1 MAESIAAILH
11 NKGRKIWSVAP
22 EATVYDAIALMA
34 EKSVGALMVVSQGKL
49 VGIISERDYAR
60 KVMLQ
65 GRSSKE
71 TRVSEI
77 MTRDVITATPEST
90 IDECMRTIS
99 SRKVRHLPVLDGGEL
114 MGVISIGDLVKAIIA
129 AQAETIDHL
138 HAYIAGRY

>member
-1 MAESIAAILH
+1 MAESIAAILQS
-11 NKGRKIWSVAP
+11 KGRKIWSVAP

-34 EKSVGALMVVSQGKL
+34 EKSVGALLVVADEKL

-65 GRSSKE
+65 GRSSKD
-71 TRVSEI
+71 TRVNEI
-77 MTRDVITATPEST
+77 MTREVITATPEST

-99 SRKVRHLPVLDGGEL
+99 SRKVRHLPVLDNGEL

-129 AQAETIDHL
+129 QQAETIDHL